1 MIEDFSSVNAERID
15 LTEMDFNVLVSTF
28 CIEGPSVMKFELTVR
43 IDGDAKNVQVLLMN
57 DVNVVA

>member
-1 MIEDFSSVNAERID
+1 M
-15 LTEMDFNVLVSTF
+15 LVSDF